1 MKIVKTLVFT
11 LLFFIAI
18 VFAVGNNKDI
28 AVTFYSLGSIHLP
41 LFILVFVSVFIGI
54 LIAGVLWTLE
64 GVKTK
69 MEIGRLKK
77 RIKGYEEELNTL
89 RNLPLSDSSDS
100 SKS

>member
-18 VFAVGNNKDI
+18 IFAVKNDTDI
-28 AVTFYSLGSIHLP
+28 SVTFYGFDDMQLP

-54 LIAGVLWTLE
+54 LIAGVLWTFE
-64 GVKTK
+64 GIKTK